1 MGSLAVIIMDTNKIE
16 SRLKIVSHDELLMEL
31 DRATGRTTREVDEL
45 VYRFFTA
52 PYGEWIAVV
61 DHYEGRRADDML
73 FNRFMKRME
82 TEHPSVEVEYRK
94 NVNPI
99 VVRRKNKTYHEL
111 VDEELG
117 KRAVVE

>member
-1 MGSLAVIIMDTNKIE
+1 MDMKEIE
-16 SRLKIVSHDELLMEL
+16 SHLKTLSHDELLTVL

-45 VYRFFTA
+45 VYKFFTA

-61 DHYEGRRADDML
+61 DHYDGRVADDML
-73 FNRFMKRME
+73 FNKFMRRME
-82 TEHPSVEVEYRK
+82 IEHPSAEVEYRK

-111 VDEELG
+111 AVEEF
-117 KRAVVE
+117 KRRAAVEQE

>member
-1 MGSLAVIIMDTNKIE
+1 MDMKEIE
-16 SRLKIVSHDELLMEL
+16 SRLKTVSHDELLMEL
-31 DRATGRTTREVDEL
+31 DRATGRTTRELDEL

-61 DHYEGRRADDML
+61 DHYDGRMANDML
-73 FNRFMKRME
+73 FNKFMKRME

-111 VDEELG
+111 TVEEL
-117 KRAVVE
+117 KRRRAAVEQK

>member
-1 MGSLAVIIMDTNKIE
+1 MNEIE
-16 SRLKIVSHDELLMEL
+16 SRLKTLGFDELLAEL
-31 DRATGRTTREVDEL
+31 ERATGRTTREVDKL
-45 VYRFFTA
+45 VYKFFTA

-61 DHYEGRRADDML
+61 DHYAGRMADNML
-73 FNRFMKRME
+73 FNKFMKRME
-82 TEHPSVEVEYRK
+82 TEHPWVEVEYRK

-111 VDEELG
+111 VDEELR